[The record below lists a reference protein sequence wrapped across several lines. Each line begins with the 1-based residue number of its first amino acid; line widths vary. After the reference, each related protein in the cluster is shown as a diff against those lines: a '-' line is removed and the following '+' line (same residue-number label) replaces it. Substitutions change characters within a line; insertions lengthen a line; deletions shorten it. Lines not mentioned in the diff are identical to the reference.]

1 MFRSFPIHIY
11 RIKLLLI
18 WILTFGKI
26 TIVLD
31 RNISRDMSLFITEKK
46 EKSAITAINWRAEK
60 VVQHFFYHVSYIYIV
75 AIL

>member
-31 RNISRDMSLFITEKK
+31 RNISRDMTEKK

-60 VVQHFFYHVSYIYIV
+60 VVQHFFLSC
-75 AIL
+75 

>member
-1 MFRSFPIHIY
+1 M
-11 RIKLLLI
+11 
-18 WILTFGKI
+18 
-26 TIVLD
+26 IVLD

-60 VVQHFFYHVSYIYIV
+60 VVQHFFFIMLVTYNIV